1 MLRLLFPHFE
11 SIGDYPLYQI
21 RFEHCYPIGE
31 RMLQTPSDFNSQP
44 EGGEV
49 DWHHLPLSE
58 VYQRLSTD
66 ENGLSSAEVEKRQSL
81 YGNNKLKGKKPIHPF
96 WKLVNQ
102 FRDPMVYLLL
112 LAAIIAFLADRGD
125 LGTPIFICI
134 ALSLNAVFS
143 YLQERRAEEAMNSLK
158 KLLVSHCIVL
168 RDGLEHRHSTEV
180 LVPGDIVWLEEGINV
195 PADVRLIEV
204 HQLSVNESSLTGESD
219 IVYKQIEPVEQDAMM
234 PDMFNLAFM
243 GTVVSGGRGL
253 GIVVKTGM
261 QTSLGDIAAGLS
273 DVKTPKTP
281 LEVKLE
287 SLGKFLGIIALLAA
301 AGIVGFTIIGSMLDG
316 ASSEE
321 LKIVI
326 AEQFL
331 IAVAI
336 FVAIVPEGLP
346 IILVITLALGMRN
359 MSAKK
364 AIISRMKVVETLGST
379 TIICTDKTGTLTR
392 NEMAVRAFYCDGEI
406 YDVSGKGF
414 DPTEGGLC
422 RGDTPLAEEDLAELK
437 VNKGYKL
444 AVACSLLCQNSN
456 IRKVDNEWRAIGD
469 PTDSACAVFGS
480 KLHGNVDEF
489 RKRHPR
495 FREFTFDRIRK
506 RMTTIHEYDGQRW
519 VFSKGAIGPYLSRI
533 THILH
538 EGSIVPIK
546 DEHRNRI
553 GEVNLELASQALRII
568 ALTARPL
575 SGEEDMENVQG
586 VESGL
591 IFLGLVGIMDPPRP
605 GVGDAIRT
613 CQDAGIRVMMIT
625 GDQQMTALAIGRE
638 IGIVQDDSHF
648 VTGRQLKD
656 MSDDELDR
664 ELNRIVMF
672 SRVTPDQKLRIVSR
686 LQHMG
691 HVVAM
696 TGDGDN
702 DAPALS
708 QANIGIAMGLAGTD
722 VARDAADMVLQDDN
736 FSTIVHSVE
745 EGRKIYQ
752 NIRNFVRYQ
761 ISTNVAAVLLVI
773 SATFLFGWN
782 LPLTATQLLVI
793 NILMDGPPA
802 LALGIEKRHGNV
814 MDQDPRPLTEPLPN
828 QIDVKMIGFLG
839 LIMVCGTLAIFYLA
853 GGHYATDEPCSGVSE
868 ETHPGLF
875 TDTGECDETAWG
887 IFAENKFE
895 YARTVS
901 FAVFILFQLFN
912 VVNCRSINRSAFK
925 LGLFQNRFISASFAI
940 SLTLLILIVQ
950 WSELTV
956 PVVGI
961 AIGDLLATIPLEWTD
976 WVFVIIMGSSVF
988 WLEEVRKMMI
998 SFKNNENQLEG

>member
-1 MLRLLFPHFE
+1 MLE
-11 SIGDYPLYQI
+11 Q
-21 RFEHCYPIGE
+21 
-31 RMLQTPSDFNSQP
+31 PSGSDSV
-44 EGGEV
+44 EAEAEV
-49 DWHHLPLSE
+49 EWHHLPLSD
-58 VYQRLSTD
+58 VYQRLTSD
-66 ENGLSSAEVEKRQSL
+66 ESGLSSNEAELRNSI
-81 YGNNKLKGKKPIHPF
+81 YGDNKLEGKKPVHPF
-96 WKLVNQ
+96 WKLLNQ

-112 LAAIIAFLADRGD
+112 LAAIIALIANRED

-134 ALSLNAVFS
+134 ALSLNGVFS
-143 YLQERRAEEAMNSLK
+143 YLQERRAEEAMDSLK

-180 LVPGDIVWLEEGINV
+180 LVPGDVVWLEEGLHV

-204 HQLSVNESSLTGESD
+204 HQLSVDESSLTGESD
-219 IVYKQIEPVEQDAMM
+219 IVHKQTETVASDSIM
-234 PDMFNLAFM
+234 PEMFNMAFM

-253 GIVVKTGM
+253 GIVVNTGM
-261 QTSLGDIAAGLS
+261 STNLGDIAAGLS

-301 AGIVGFTIIGSMLDG
+301 TCLVGFNIVIALMDG
-316 ASSEE
+316 AGTDE
-321 LKIVI
+321 LKTVI

-359 MSAKK
+359 MSAKN
-364 AIISRMKVVETLGST
+364 AIVSRMKVVETLGST

-392 NEMAVRAFYCDGEI
+392 NEMAVRAFYCDNQVYE
-406 YDVSGKGF
+406 VSGKGF

-422 RGDTPLAEEDLAELK
+422 RDGSPLPETEMAELK

-444 AVACSLLCQNSN
+444 AMACCLLCQNSN
-456 IRKVDNEWRAIGD
+456 IRKIDDDWRAIGD

-480 KLHGNVDEF
+480 KLHATVDEF

-506 RMTTIHEYDGQRW
+506 RMTTIHEYDGRRW

-533 THILH
+533 THILQD
-538 EGSIVPIK
+538 GAIVPIK
-546 DEHRNRI
+546 DEHRNKI
-553 GEVNLELASQALRII
+553 GEVNLQLASQALRII

-575 SGEEDMENVQG
+575 SGEEDMEDVQG
-586 VESGL
+586 VENGL

-605 GVGDAIRT
+605 GVSDAIRT
-613 CQDAGIRVMMIT
+613 CQDAGVKVMMIT

-638 IGIVQDDSHF
+638 IGIIEDDSKF
-648 VTGRQLKD
+648 VTGRQLKE
-656 MSDDELDR
+656 MSDEELEE
-664 ELNRIVMF
+664 ELNSIVMF

-686 LQHMG
+686 LQNMG

-736 FSTIVHSVE
+736 FSTIVESVE

-814 MDQDPRPLTEPLPN
+814 MDQPPRPLTEPLPN
-828 QIDVKMIGFLG
+828 PIDIRIIGFLG
-839 LIMVCGTLAIFYLA
+839 LIMVSGTLAIFFLA
-853 GGHYATDEPCSGVSE
+853 GGHYATAEPCEGFSQDGD
-868 ETHPGLF
+868 PRLF
-875 TDTGECDETAWG
+875 TDSGVCDIEAWDE
-887 IFAENKFE
+887 FADYRFE

-901 FAVFILFQLFN
+901 FAAFILFQLFN

-940 SLTLLILIVQ
+940 SLTLLIMIVQ
-950 WSELTV
+950 WSEVSV
-956 PVVGI
+956 PIVGI
-961 AIGDLLATIPLEWTD
+961 AIGDLLSTMPLEWSD
-976 WVFVIIMGSSVF
+976 WIFVIIIGSSVF
-988 WLEEVRKMMI
+988 WVEEFRKLI
-998 SFKNNENQLEG
+998 LASRKGRRGSTVESDNAIPQTENSGGNS

>member
-1 MLRLLFPHFE
+1 
-11 SIGDYPLYQI
+11 
-21 RFEHCYPIGE
+21 
-31 RMLQTPSDFNSQP
+31 MLQQQSDSDSVPS
-44 EGGEV
+44 ETRV
-49 DWHHLPLSE
+49 DWHHLPISE
-58 VYQRLSTD
+58 VYRDLSSD
-66 ENGLSSAEVEKRQSL
+66 ESGLSSVDAEHRAAT
-81 YGNNKLKGKKPIHPF
+81 YGENKLEGKKPIHPF
-96 WKLVNQ
+96 WKFLSH
-102 FRDPMVYLLL
+102 FRDSMVYLLL
-112 LAAIIAFLADRGD
+112 LAAIIAYLAKPDD
-125 LGTPIFICI
+125 LGTPIFICF
-134 ALSLNAVFS
+134 ALCINAVFS

-168 RDGLEHRHSTEV
+168 RDGLEHRHSTEI
-180 LVPGDIVWLEEGINV
+180 LVPGDVVWLEEGLNV

-219 IVYKQIEPVEQDAMM
+219 IVYKQTEPVDKDSIM
-234 PDMFNLAFM
+234 PEMFNMAFM

-253 GIVVKTGM
+253 GIVVNTGM
-261 QTSLGDIAAGLS
+261 NTSLGDIAAGLS

-301 AGIVGFTIIGSMLDG
+301 TSLVGFNIIIAMMDG
-316 ASSEE
+316 ANATE
-321 LKIVI
+321 LKTVV
-326 AEQFL
+326 AAQFL

-392 NEMAVRAFYCDGEI
+392 NEMAVRAFYCDGQV

-422 RGDTPLAEEDLAELK
+422 REGSPLPESEMAELM

-444 AVACSLLCQNSN
+444 AMACCLLCQNSN
-456 IRKVDNEWRAIGD
+456 IRKVDDDWRAIGD
-469 PTDSACAVFGS
+469 PTDSACAVLGE
-480 KLHGNVDEF
+480 KLHEPIDEF

-533 THILH
+533 THILQD
-538 EGSIVPIK
+538 GAIVPIK
-546 DEHRNRI
+546 DEHRNKI
-553 GEVNLELASQALRII
+553 GEVNLQLASQALRII

-575 SGEEDMENVQG
+575 SGEEDMENVVG
-586 VESGL
+586 VENGL

-605 GVGDAIRT
+605 GVSDAIRT
-613 CQDAGIRVMMIT
+613 CQNAGIRVMMIT

-638 IGIVQDDSHF
+638 IGIIQDDSKF
-648 VTGRQLKD
+648 VTGRQLKE
-656 MSDDELDR
+656 MSDEELDE
-664 ELNRIVMF
+664 ELGKIVMF

-686 LQHMG
+686 LQQMG

-773 SATFLFGWN
+773 SATFFFGWD

-802 LALGIEKRHGNV
+802 LALGIEKRHGDV
-814 MDQDPRPLTEPLPN
+814 MGQPPRPLTEPLPN
-828 QIDVKMIGFLG
+828 QIDVRLIFFLG
-839 LIMVCGTLAIFYLA
+839 LIMVSGTLAIFFLA
-853 GGHYATDEPCSGVSE
+853 GGHYAAKGYEPCSGFSE
-868 ETHPGLF
+868 ESDPGLF
-875 TDTGECDETAWG
+875 TSTGECDEVAWDA
-887 IFAENKFE
+887 FADYKFE
-895 YARTVS
+895 YARTIS
-901 FAVFILFQLFN
+901 FAAFILFQLFN

-925 LGLFQNRFISASFAI
+925 LGLFQNKFISASFAI
-940 SLTLLILIVQ
+940 SLSLLILIVQ
-950 WSELTV
+950 WSEVSV
-956 PVVGI
+956 PVIGI
-961 AIGDLLATIPLEWTD
+961 AIGDLLSTIPLQWSD
-976 WVFVIIMGSSVF
+976 WLVVIVIGSSVF
-988 WLEEVRKMMI
+988 WVEEFRKLI
-998 SFKNNENQLEG
+998 LASRQGGSRTSVGDSR